1 LFTNNFAHNAYFVG
15 VWFSY
20 IAEVASPC
28 GNLASVS
35 TPLQVYEPFRA
46 GLPKL
51 GKYWKSLWFRRTFI
65 SEYSKS
71 ELREQHFDSV
81 FGQLWLVLNPLLLS
95 GVYFILIV
103 IIGGTTD
110 STRYVHLTA
119 TLFLFYLVANSLTG
133 GVKSITAGQR
143 LILNTA
149 FPRIML
155 PISAVVI
162 AIFKFLPTLI
172 VFLIIKAIVGSSFSL
187 EMLWAIPVLMI
198 TVFLAL
204 GLAIT
209 ISCINV
215 YFRDIASFLPYLT
228 RTLLYLSPIL
238 YESSSLNPRLKALE
252 VINPL
257 FPILDSWSRAL
268 VHGEVPQAS
277 SMLQGL
283 AWATGIFLIGTYF
296 FLSREREFAV
306 RL

>member
-1 LFTNNFAHNAYFVG
+1 MSA
-15 VWFSY
+15 
-20 IAEVASPC
+20 
-28 GNLASVS
+28 
-35 TPLQVYEPFRA
+35 PLQVYEPFRA
-46 GLPKL
+46 GLPPL
-51 GKYWKSLWFRRTFI
+51 GRYWKSLWSRRTFI
-65 SEYSKS
+65 AEYSRS

-81 FGQLWLVLNPLLLS
+81 FGQMWLVLNPLLLS
-95 GVYFILIV
+95 AVYYLLIV
-103 IIGGTTD
+103 IIQGTSD
-110 STRYVHLTA
+110 STRYVHLTS
-119 TLFLFYLVANSLTG
+119 TLFLFYLLSNSLTG

-162 AIFKFLPTLI
+162 ALFKFFPTLVVFVVIRI
-172 VFLIIKAIVGSSFSL
+172 VVGLPFAW
-187 EMLWAIPVLMI
+187 EMLWAIPILAI
-198 TVFLAL
+198 AILLAL

-238 YESSSLNPRLKALE
+238 YEASALKDNIRSLEAF
-252 VINPL
+252 NPL
-257 FPILDSWSRAL
+257 FPLLDSWSRAL
-268 VHGEVPQAS
+268 VHGQTPQAG
-277 SMLQGL
+277 SMWQSL
-283 AWATGIFLIGTYF
+283 AWALGIFIIGSYF

>member
-1 LFTNNFAHNAYFVG
+1 M
-15 VWFSY
+15 
-20 IAEVASPC
+20 
-28 GNLASVS
+28 S
-35 TPLQVYEPFRA
+35 TPIQVYEPFKA

-51 GKYWKSLWFRRTFI
+51 SKYWKSLWSRRIFI
-65 SEYSKS
+65 SEFSKS

-81 FGQLWLVLNPLLLS
+81 FGQLWLVINPLLLS

-103 IIGGTTD
+103 IIRGGSD

-119 TLFLFYLVANSLTG
+119 TLFLFYLISNSLTG

-149 FPRIML
+149 FPRVML
-155 PISAVVI
+155 PISAVII
-162 AIFKFLPTLI
+162 AIFKFVPTI
-172 VFLIIKAIVGSSFSL
+172 FVFLIIKVVVGSEFKV
-187 EMLWAIPVLMI
+187 EMLWAIPILLI
-198 TVFLAL
+198 TVLLAL

-228 RTLLYLSPIL
+228 RSLLYLSPVL
-238 YESSSLNPRLKALE
+238 YEASELDPKLRLLEIANPM
-252 VINPL
+252 
-257 FPILDSWSRAL
+257 FPILDSWSSAL
-268 VHGEVPQAS
+268 VHGQMPEIS
-277 SMLQGL
+277 NMLQGL
-283 AWATGIFLIGTYF
+283 AWAVGIFLIGTYF

>member
-1 LFTNNFAHNAYFVG
+1 M
-15 VWFSY
+15 
-20 IAEVASPC
+20 
-28 GNLASVS
+28 S
-35 TPLQVYEPFRA
+35 TPLQVYEPFKA

-51 GKYWKSLWFRRTFI
+51 GRYWKSLWSRRTFI
-65 SEYSKS
+65 KEYSKS

-95 GVYFILIV
+95 GVYFILIM
-103 IIGGTTD
+103 IIGGATD
-110 STRYVHLTA
+110 SARYAHLTA
-119 TLFLFYLVANSLTG
+119 SLFLFYLVANSLTG
-133 GVKSITAGQR
+133 GVKSVTAGQR

-162 AIFKFLPTLI
+162 AIFKFLPTLV
-172 VFLIIKAIVGSSFSL
+172 VFVVIKAIVGSPFTIQ
-187 EMLWAIPVLMI
+187 MLWAIPVLLI
-198 TVFLAL
+198 TIFLAL
-204 GLAIT
+204 AVAIT

-238 YESSSLNPRLKALE
+238 YEASALKPSLRAIE
-252 VINPL
+252 IVNPL
-257 FPILDSWSRAL
+257 FPILDSWSRAVVQGKAPEL
-268 VHGEVPQAS
+268 S

-283 AWATGIFLIGTYF
+283 GWATGIFFIGTYF

>member
-1 LFTNNFAHNAYFVG
+1 M
-15 VWFSY
+15 
-20 IAEVASPC
+20 
-28 GNLASVS
+28 S
-35 TPLQVYEPFRA
+35 TPLQVYEPFKA

-51 GKYWKSLWFRRTFI
+51 GRYWKSLWSRRTFI
-65 SEYSKS
+65 KEYSKS

-81 FGQLWLVLNPLLLS
+81 FGQLWLVINPLLLS
-95 GVYFILIV
+95 AVYFILII
-103 IIGGTTD
+103 IIGGATD
-110 STRYVHLTA
+110 SAQYAHLTSS
-119 TLFLFYLVANSLTG
+119 LFLFYLMANSLTG

-162 AIFKFLPTLI
+162 AIFKFLPTLL
-172 VFLIIKAIVGSSFSL
+172 VFMVIKAIVGSPFTI
-187 EMLWAIPVLMI
+187 EMLWAIPVLLI
-198 TVFLAL
+198 TIFLAL

-238 YESSSLNPRLKALE
+238 YEASDLKPNLRVIE
-252 VINPL
+252 IINPL
-257 FPILDSWSRAL
+257 FPILDSWSRAM
-268 VHGEVPQAS
+268 VQGEAPELS

-283 AWATGIFLIGTYF
+283 AWATVIFFVGTYF

>member
-1 LFTNNFAHNAYFVG
+1 
-15 VWFSY
+15 
-20 IAEVASPC
+20 
-28 GNLASVS
+28 VS

-51 GKYWKSLWFRRTFI
+51 GKYWKSLWSRRTFI
-65 SEYSKS
+65 AEYSKS

-103 IIGGTTD
+103 IIGGSTD
-110 STRYVHLTA
+110 SSRYVHLTA
-119 TLFLFYLVANSLTG
+119 SLFLFYLVANSLTG

-162 AIFKFLPTLI
+162 AIFKFIPTLI
-172 VFLIIKAIVGSSFSL
+172 VFFIVKATIGSPFSI
-187 EMLWAIPVLMI
+187 EMLWAIPVLFI

-209 ISCINV
+209 ISCVNV

-238 YESSSLNPRLKALE
+238 YVAADLNPNLKALE
-252 VINPL
+252 IANPL
-257 FPILDSWSRAL
+257 FPILDSWSIAL
-268 VHGEVPQAS
+268 VQGEAPQIS
-277 SMLQGL
+277 SLLEGL
-283 AWATGIFLIGTYF
+283 AWATGIFFIGTYF

>member
-1 LFTNNFAHNAYFVG
+1 MSA
-15 VWFSY
+15 
-20 IAEVASPC
+20 
-28 GNLASVS
+28 
-35 TPLQVYEPFRA
+35 PLQVYEPFRA
-46 GLPKL
+46 GLPPL
-51 GKYWKSLWFRRTFI
+51 RRYWKSLWSRRTFI
-65 SEYSKS
+65 AEYSRS

-81 FGQLWLVLNPLLLS
+81 FGQLWLILNPLLLS
-95 GVYFILIV
+95 AVYYLLIV
-103 IIGGTTD
+103 IIQGKSD

-119 TLFLFYLVANSLTG
+119 TLFLFYLIANSLTG

-162 AIFKFLPTLI
+162 ATCKFLPTLI
-172 VFLIIKAIVGSSFSL
+172 VFMFIRIVVGLSFTWQ
-187 EMLWAIPVLMI
+187 MLWGIPVLLI
-198 TVFLAL
+198 TILLAL

-238 YESSSLNPRLKALE
+238 YEATSLKSHIRALE
-252 VINPL
+252 VFNPL
-257 FPILDSWSRAL
+257 FPILESWSRIL
-268 VHGEVPQAS
+268 VHGQAPQS
-277 SMLQGL
+277 SSVLQGL
-283 AWATGIFLIGTYF
+283 AWAVGIFFIGSYF